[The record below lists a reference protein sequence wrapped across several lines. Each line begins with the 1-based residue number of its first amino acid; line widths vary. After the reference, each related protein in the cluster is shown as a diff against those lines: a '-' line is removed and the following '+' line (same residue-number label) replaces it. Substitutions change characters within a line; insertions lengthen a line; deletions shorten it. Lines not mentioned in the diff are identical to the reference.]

1 MALSKIDSANMIE
14 DVPQSKIDN
23 NINFR
28 NLIING
34 DQSIAQRGTSQASI
48 TAAGYYTID
57 RWRTDVVTAGTWTQT
72 QSTDVPTAQ
81 GFQKSTKLD
90 CTTADGSLAAGDRVF
105 YGQRIE
111 DQNCTYLK
119 KGTSSAES
127 TTVSFWVKSNKTGT
141 YICELFDSHN
151 SRSISKSY
159 TINSANTWEK
169 KTITF
174 AGDTSGAFANDT
186 GIGLM
191 LQFWLAAGSTY
202 TSGSLQTSWDAN
214 TSANRAVGQVNLAD
228 STSNEWYVTGVQL
241 EAGSVASDFEFLPVD
256 VNLGRCQRYFTK
268 LHGTIYGG
276 YYTSTTSFTG
286 GILPVEMRTNPTAS
300 YDGVRTTTGLNAYLT
315 KTNAQYIMTHL
326 QGFVTGFTLNAE
338 L

>member
-1 MALSKIDSANMIE
+1 MSEIRVDKVSPRTGTYISLNTVGQK
-14 DVPQSKIDN
+14 
-23 NINFR
+23 

-34 DQSIAQRGTSQASI
+34 GMDIAQRGTSQASI

-57 RWRTDVVTAGTWTQT
+57 RWRTDIVTAGTWTQT
-72 QSTDVPTAQ
+72 QSTEVPTGQ
-81 GFQKSTKLD
+81 GFFNSTKFD

-105 YGQRIE
+105 YSQRIE

-141 YICELFDSHN
+141 YICELFDSQN
-151 SRSISKSY
+151 SRHINKSY
-159 TINSANTWEK
+159 TISSADTWEK

-174 AGDTSGAFANDT
+174 AGDTTGAFANDN

-202 TSGSLQTSWDAN
+202 TSGTLQTSWGSTTN
-214 TSANRAVGQVNLAD
+214 ANRAVGQVNLAD
-228 STSNEWYVTGVQL
+228 STSNEWYITGVQL
-241 EAGSVASDFEFLPVD
+241 EAGTTASDFEFLPVD
-256 VNLGRCQRYFTK
+256 VNLARCQRYFTK
-268 LHGTIYGG
+268 LHGTLYGCN
-276 YYTSTTSFTG
+276 YTSTTSFTG
-286 GILPVEMRTNPTAS
+286 GILPVYMRANGTAS
-300 YDGVRTTTGLNAYLT
+300 YDGIRTTSGLNAYIT
-315 KTNAQYIMTHL
+315 QTNAQYLMTHS
-326 QGFVTGFTLNAE
+326 QGFVTGFAIDSE